1 MPKAPIIT
9 VLLKAIRKLS
19 AVWKVPA
26 EMPLQMPG
34 SSFQVVQVFN
44 AIRGYQP
51 YGKSWPRCPCK
62 PCHQGAV
69 IIFFTQVD
77 YYHLDIKYLEP
88 IGTLYIIYFILY
100 TIYYILVLPHDFCH
114 LSPVI

>member
-1 MPKAPIIT
+1 MRGQLEGGYLRVSAATVRVSLEASARAFGYFICIWCFHCGPGMPKAPIIT

-51 YGKSWPRCPCK
+51 YGKS
-62 PCHQGAV
+62 
-69 IIFFTQVD
+69 
-77 YYHLDIKYLEP
+77 
-88 IGTLYIIYFILY
+88 
-100 TIYYILVLPHDFCH
+100 
-114 LSPVI
+114 